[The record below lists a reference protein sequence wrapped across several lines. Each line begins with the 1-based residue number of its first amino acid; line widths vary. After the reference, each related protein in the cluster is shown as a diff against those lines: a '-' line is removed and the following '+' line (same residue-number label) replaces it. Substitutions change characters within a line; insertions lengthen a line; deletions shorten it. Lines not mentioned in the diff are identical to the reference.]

1 MTTVGYITVAEFRDQ
16 TNVQATEYSDAC
28 ITNYILQC
36 SDEIEHKT
44 GRSWSGVKTS
54 EDEFFDGNDKDT
66 IWLSRCDLIGIIA
79 LSIDQSGQG
88 TYTSVTPSYV
98 KCYQAGYITLNRNL
112 AEVTIFKAGP
122 QTVKITYTWGF
133 ASPTDDIKALCMM
146 MVRNNLHWDA
156 NRAREI
162 KEEISLHKRK
172 AAGLV

>member
-1 MTTVGYITVAEFRDQ
+1 MATVGYITVAEFRDQ
-16 TNVQATEYSDAC
+16 TGVQSTEYSDAA
-28 ITNYILQC
+28 ITSYINQ
-36 SDEIEHKT
+36 STDEIDHKT
-44 GRSWSGVKTS
+44 GRTWQGVQTVT
-54 EDEFFDGNDKDT
+54 DEYYDGNDKDT
-66 IWLSRCDLIGIIA
+66 ILLTHCDITGITS

-88 TYTSVTPSYV
+88 TYTSVTPSYC
-98 KCYQAGYITLNRNL
+98 KWYQAGYITLNRQV

-133 ASPTDDIKALCMM
+133 STPTDDIKSLCMM
-146 MVRNNLHWDA
+146 MVRNALHWDA